1 MKLTSLALIVL
12 ALTTPAAH
20 ADSGKAAATSI
31 YGTWN
36 NSVTHHSYSINKK
49 GIVGRNAAACDG
61 RLEQIFSVEK
71 GEKWLADADALVK
84 DKMIPKS
91 QYDALAKE
99 IDRTR
104 DYPQLHSACGESGDH
119 FILVNPETMVSMSCA
134 EGNCQVVR
142 HVRAH

>member
-1 MKLTSLALIVL
+1 MKLTSLALLVL
-12 ALTTPAAH
+12 ALTTPAAY

-31 YGTWN
+31 SGTWN
-36 NSVTHHSYSINKK
+36 NSVTHHGYSINKK
-49 GIVGRNAAACDG
+49 GIVGRNPAVCDG
-61 RLEQIFSVEK
+61 RYEQIFSVEK
-71 GEKWLADADALVK
+71 GEKWLADAEGLAK
-84 DKMIPKS
+84 DKTISKS

-99 IDRTR
+99 IDRTK

-119 FILVNPETMVSMSCA
+119 FILINPDAMVSMACA